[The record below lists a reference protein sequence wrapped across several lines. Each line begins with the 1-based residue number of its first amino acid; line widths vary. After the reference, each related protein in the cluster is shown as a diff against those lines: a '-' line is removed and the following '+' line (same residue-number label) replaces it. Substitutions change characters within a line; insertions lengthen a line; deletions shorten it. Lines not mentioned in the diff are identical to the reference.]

1 MLAIKAHCHAG
12 HIQLPTDGI
21 PHDSNVVVVFLTPE
35 DHAAGLSQE
44 QQSAAIMQSQSGFA
58 QTVLLNPAEDCW
70 NDV

>member
-12 HIQLPTDGI
+12 HIQIPTEGI
-21 PHDSNVVVVFLTPE
+21 PLDAQVVVLFLGSDDTNQQLTE
-35 DHAAGLSQE
+35 EQHAAAVL
-44 QQSAAIMQSQSGFA
+44 QSQSGFA